1 MKEGQMKINEE
12 QQIVG
17 AVASDQERV
26 LTIPA
31 FMDKS
36 PKPNPRKKEVHPQP
50 KLNYIKV
57 NKDEQNN
64 WELLKQLDEMIG
76 LVLAGNE
83 PKKGE
88 IRYYLTSKDSYRSER
103 IKGIIRVN
111 K

>member
-1 MKEGQMKINEE
+1 MKEEQMKINEE
-12 QQIVG
+12 GKNVENTGVEEREEKVLSIPG
-17 AVASDQERV
+17 FMNKRQEES
-26 LTIPA
+26 
-31 FMDKS
+31 KNS
-36 PKPNPRKKEVHPQP
+36 GPKRLK
-50 KLNYIKV
+50 YIKV

-103 IKGIIRVN
+103 IKGIIRVD